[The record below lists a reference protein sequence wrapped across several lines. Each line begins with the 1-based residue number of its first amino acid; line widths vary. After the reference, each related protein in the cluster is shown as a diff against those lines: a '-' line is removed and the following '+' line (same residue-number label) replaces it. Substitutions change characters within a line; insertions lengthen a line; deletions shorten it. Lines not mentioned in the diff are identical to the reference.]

1 MCYTAI
7 SISIT
12 SITSADQLSCWPLS
26 PNPDL
31 AFEMQERSEKP
42 GLSINSWWGKESG
55 RWGLVTSVWRLS
67 HLIVLLSPLSGLQL
81 GSGERTEPTVQGT
94 RTVTG
99 NMART
104 SSQSLMVQRRLFA
117 RPQEM
122 TIDSNPGCVLF
133 PVSSFPL
140 WPCDRC
146 YQPYKRR
153 TIYIQNYTVP
163 L

>member
-1 MCYTAI
+1 MNWKHSGKVPPNCYTKIPTVKLHMHTRLGIRFALWFNYTLQMCWTAI

-12 SITSADQLSCWPLS
+12 SVTSADQLFCWPLS

-31 AFEMQERSEKP
+31 AFEMQVRSEKP
-42 GLSINSWWGKESG
+42 GLSINSWWGKQSG
-55 RWGLVTSVWRLS
+55 RWGLVTSVWRLA

-81 GSGERTEPTVQGT
+81 GSWEHTEPTVQGT

-117 RPQEM
+117 RPL
-122 TIDSNPGCVLF
+122 V
-133 PVSSFPL
+133 
-140 WPCDRC
+140 
-146 YQPYKRR
+146 
-153 TIYIQNYTVP
+153 
-163 L
+163 